1 MSHPFLKE
9 PSLSEHYV
17 SESFPDANYTA
28 PWHPVSKQ
36 VTNWII
42 DHTEPVTYNFN
53 SHGFREVEWDNNLLN
68 NSIWCFGDSQTAG
81 VGNHKE
87 QTWVYQ
93 LELKTGVKTLN
104 MGIAGSSNDTAART
118 LVSALQ
124 HAKPKAICW
133 LLAAP
138 NRREII
144 RTEGRLTMWP
154 MILKFIDLALGK
166 KLFRQYMDSVDAI
179 GDRVNYDKNLMLV
192 KSICES
198 HAIPL
203 FTADFTVP
211 VMPLIKTNPALDNEH
226 LGAELQKQIADFF
239 APTVKEVL

>member
-17 SESFPDANYTA
+17 SESFPNANYTA
-28 PWHPVSKQ
+28 PWHLVSKQ

-42 DHTEPVTYNFN
+42 NHTESVTYDFN
-53 SHGFREVEWDNNLLN
+53 CHGFREVEWDNTLLN
-68 NSIWCFGDSQTAG
+68 NSIWCFGDSQTVG
-81 VGNHKE
+81 VGNYKE
-87 QTWVYQ
+87 QTWVHQ
-93 LELKTGVKTLN
+93 LELKIGVKTLN

-118 LVSALQ
+118 IVAAVQ

-144 RTEGRLTMWP
+144 STDGRLTMWP
-154 MILKFIDLALGK
+154 MMLKFIDLTTGK

-179 GDRVNYDKNLMLV
+179 SDCVNYDKNLMLV
-192 KSICES
+192 KSICKA

-203 FTADFTVP
+203 FIADFTVP
-211 VMPLIKTNPALDNEH
+211 VMPLAKTNLALDNEH
-226 LGAELQKQIADFF
+226 LGAKLQKQIADFF
-239 APTVKEVL
+239 APIVKEVL